1 MRTNKWLIVLCVS
14 WSVCIKDIKMIRYL
28 LVILGLVFL
37 FGCAS
42 SPGVVPMEDGSNM
55 NSRSEKSHNTTVARA
70 KDDQAKADQKY
81 EDTLK
86 LLQVTGSLAI
96 GEKLGI
102 HLANQSIETL
112 KKQKP
117 EVSPRAFS
125 VIQEE
130 TINWFEA
137 GMDPDGDLIKD
148 MVLLYCEYYSHE
160 EILQLIAFYE
170 TDLGRKIISFTPEIM
185 DKSLVLGQAW
195 AQNNSYLLKDKIL
208 TRFKKEGIKID

>member
-1 MRTNKWLIVLCVS
+1 MT
-14 WSVCIKDIKMIRYL
+14 RYL
-28 LVILGLVFL
+28 LVTLGLALL

-42 SPGVVPMEDGSNM
+42 SSGVAPMADGSNM
-55 NSRSEKSHNTTVARA
+55 NPRSEKGLNTTGARA
-70 KDDQAKADQKY
+70 KADHPKADQKF

-86 LLQVTGSLAI
+86 LLQLTGSLAI

-137 GMDPDGDLIKD
+137 GMDPNGDLIRD

-170 TDLGRKIISFTPEIM
+170 TDLGRKVISITPEIM
-185 DKSLVLGQAW
+185 DKSIVLGQAW
-195 AQNNSYLLKDKIL
+195 AQNNTYLLKDKIL